1 MLFLFLQKSKKS
13 PRTYQQQQQQTM
25 SAFSIYIPSVY
36 PNITEEMISNTF
48 HRMEV
53 GKVKH
58 IELVRQNNK
67 PSKAYV
73 FFDTIYDTE
82 IAKDVTETLRRGE
95 TSKLSYAKSEHVF
108 WILLQSRRDYD
119 GTSNVGEFY
128 AMDFTEEEIAFME
141 SHQPDFSLVDA
152 SYANALETEITSLRN
167 QVAQLQM
174 NNQIMFCNYNH
185 AISHQNHLQDC
196 LQKWSELARGKQG
209 DRLCHAINS
218 YTENG
223 ISMGNQEMTMDEL
236 KA

>member
-1 MLFLFLQKSKKS
+1 
-13 PRTYQQQQQQTM
+13 M

-82 IAKDVTETLRRGE
+82 IAKNVTETLRRGE

-119 GTSNVGEFY
+119 GTSNVGEF
-128 AMDFTEEEIAFME
+128 
-141 SHQPDFSLVDA
+141 
-152 SYANALETEITSLRN
+152 
-167 QVAQLQM
+167 
-174 NNQIMFCNYNH
+174 
-185 AISHQNHLQDC
+185 
-196 LQKWSELARGKQG
+196 
-209 DRLCHAINS
+209 
-218 YTENG
+218 
-223 ISMGNQEMTMDEL
+223 
-236 KA
+236 